1 MGAPRVAADDG
12 ADRLAGQQLGGA
24 RRLLEPELAQ
34 RLVHGLEDALR
45 IAAGLAVAQEVE
57 VIAGRRQRLRG
68 GKAYQLVEAGGRAMG
83 ELCLCHAV

>member
-1 MGAPRVAADDG
+1 
-12 ADRLAGQQLGGA
+12 
-24 RRLLEPELAQ
+24 
-34 RLVHGLEDALR
+34 
-45 IAAGLAVAQEVE
+45 VAQEVE